1 MATLVVNED
10 VTVLNN
16 TNFSINSDGKI
27 VNAAGE
33 IMNGYTVD
41 NMDNVYDKNG
51 NYIANMNPFVYEFI
65 DNGEFTFEF
74 VDKAGNKD
82 VATAKV
88 DWIDKE
94 APVASLEYDINNLTN
109 KDETVKI
116 SFNKDNVMI
125 LNNDGKDYY
134 VFAQNGEFTFKYVDE
149 AGNEGS
155 INAKVNWIDKE
166 VPTASVKID
175 KSNKS
180 LAIVKIVNPSKDIFF
195 DVGVGIY
202 EFTKNG
208 TYDIVFYD
216 KLGNK
221 GVVTIVIDWLEE
233 NNNNTEVKKDDV
245 VSGDDSKKDNV
256 NKLNKD
262 NKDDTNKP
270 NDKDD
275 VIKPDDND
283 NKPSDSKK
291 DEIKSDNVQ
300 KETNIIPLVVTVAGL
315 SSVIFVII
323 LKIRKK

>member
-16 TNFSINSDGKI
+16 TNFSINRDGKI

-94 APVASLEYDINNLTN
+94 APIASLEYDINNLTN
-109 KDETVKI
+109 KDVT
-116 SFNKDNVMI
+116 
-125 LNNDGKDYY
+125 
-134 VFAQNGEFTFKYVDE
+134 
-149 AGNEGS
+149 
-155 INAKVNWIDKE
+155 
-166 VPTASVKID
+166 VKID

-202 EFTKNG
+202 EFTMVLM
-208 TYDIVFYD
+208 I
-216 KLGNK
+216 
-221 GVVTIVIDWLEE
+221 
-233 NNNNTEVKKDDV
+233 
-245 VSGDDSKKDNV
+245 
-256 NKLNKD
+256 
-262 NKDDTNKP
+262 
-270 NDKDD
+270 
-275 VIKPDDND
+275 
-283 NKPSDSKK
+283 
-291 DEIKSDNVQ
+291 
-300 KETNIIPLVVTVAGL
+300 L
-315 SSVIFVII
+315 SFMIN
-323 LKIRKK
+323 